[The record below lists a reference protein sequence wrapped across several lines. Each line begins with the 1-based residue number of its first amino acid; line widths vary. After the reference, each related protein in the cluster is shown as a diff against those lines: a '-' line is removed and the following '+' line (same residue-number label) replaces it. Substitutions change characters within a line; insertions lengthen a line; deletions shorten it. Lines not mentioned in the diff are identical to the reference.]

1 MFNKM
6 YKTLLENQPYAM
18 ALFDNKGKCLF
29 FNKKELE
36 FRNIKEKEIIHLFD
50 NFDQNEV
57 FILKRCLAFAQN
69 KKKEVFFEYER
80 NEMHY
85 QLRMMED
92 DKQNLVTTS
101 RNISK
106 EKILE
111 KEVKEEKENIKRFT
125 DAIKGA
131 NIGFWDFFPQEN
143 KIFVNE
149 TWLTQKKY
157 DSATFR
163 KDDDIFSELLNGFD
177 FIMGL
182 IHPEDIEKTKTLISK
197 HLKGESTLYEAEF
210 RIKCA
215 DGTWKWI
222 YDLGKVFQVDDE
234 GSSLRMNGVHIDI
247 TNIKELQL
255 TLEDKSKEL
264 IQANEKLKISIEEV
278 QNLKEEYEIKSKLDA
293 LTMVYNKDYFMEL
306 AFAQLEIANRYKQT
320 LSLLFLDLDYFKKIN
335 DNYGHLVGDEVL
347 KEVVKR
353 INSCIRNSDILARFG
368 GEEFILLLPCTGQE
382 DAFLL
387 AERIRIYICSKV
399 IKTNKLEV
407 SITTSIGLSSNL
419 NNNTLEDLIKK
430 ADHALYKA
438 KKNGR
443 NTTKVYENNN
453 CS

>member
-1 MFNKM
+1 M

-407 SITTSIGLSSNL
+407 SISTSIGLSSNL

>member
-1 MFNKM
+1 M
-6 YKTLLENQPYAM
+6 YKTLCDNQPYAM
-18 ALFDNKGKCLF
+18 ALFDTSGKCLF

-36 FRNIKEKEIIHLFD
+36 YRDIKEKEIFHLFD
-50 NFDQNEV
+50 NFDKNEV
-57 FILKRCLAFAQN
+57 FILKRCLSFAKD

-80 NEMHY
+80 NEVHY
-85 QLRMMED
+85 QLRMLED
-92 DKQNLVTTS
+92 DKQNILTTS

-149 TWLTQKKY
+149 TWLSQKKY
-157 DSATFR
+157 ECVPFR
-163 KDDDIFSELLNGFD
+163 KDDDIFSELLNGLD
-177 FIMGL
+177 FLNDL
-182 IHPEDIEKTKTLISK
+182 IHEDDLKKTKTLLLR
-197 HLKGESTLYEAEF
+197 HLKGETDLYEAEF
-210 RIKCA
+210 RVKCA

-247 TNIKELQL
+247 TNIKELQVS
-255 TLEDKSKEL
+255 LENRSKEL
-264 IQANEKLKISIEEV
+264 FLSNEKLKVSIAEV
-278 QNLKEEYEIKSKLDA
+278 QNLKEKYEIKSKLDA

-306 AFAQLEIANRYKQT
+306 ALRELGIANRYKQT

-353 INSCIRNSDILARFG
+353 VNSCIRNSDILARFG
-368 GEEFILLLPCTGQE
+368 GEEFILLLPCTSHE

-387 AERIRIYICSKV
+387 AERIRVYICSTV
-399 IKTNKLEV
+399 ININKLEI
-407 SITTSIGLSSNL
+407 SISTSIGLSSNTKED
-419 NNNTLEDLIKK
+419 TLEDVIKK

-443 NTTKVYENNN
+443 NTTKIY
-453 CS
+453 

>member
-1 MFNKM
+1 M

-80 NEMHY
+80 NEIHY

-157 DSATFR
+157 DSLTLR
-163 KDDDIFSELLNGFD
+163 KDDDIFSELINGLD
-177 FIMGL
+177 FLMDL
-182 IHPEDIEKTKTLISK
+182 IHPEDIEKTKTLLTK

-222 YDLGKVFQVDDE
+222 YDLGKVFKVDDE

-255 TLEDKSKEL
+255 TLEDRSKEL
-264 IQANEKLKISIEEV
+264 ILANEKLKISIEEV
-278 QNLKEEYEIKSKLDA
+278 QNLKEKYEIKSKLDS
-293 LTMVYNKDYFMEL
+293 LTEIYNKDYFMQL
-306 AFAQLEIANRYKQT
+306 ALKQMDIANRYKQT
-320 LSLLFLDLDYFKKIN
+320 FSILFLDLDNFKKIN
-335 DNYGHLVGDEVL
+335 DNYGHLMGDVVL

-353 INSCIRNSDILARFG
+353 VKACIRNSDIFARFG
-368 GEEFILLLPCTGQE
+368 GEEFILLLPYTGKD

-387 AERIRIYICSKV
+387 AERIRIYICSQA
-399 IKTNKLEV
+399 IIINDLEISV
-407 SITTSIGLSSNL
+407 STSIGLSSNT
-419 NNNTLEDLIKK
+419 NKCKLEELIKK
-430 ADHALYKA
+430 ADHALYNA
-438 KKNGR
+438 KNNGR
-443 NTTKVYENNN
+443 NTTKI
-453 CS
+453 CSI

>member
-1 MFNKM
+1 M

-36 FRNIKEKEIIHLFD
+36 FRNIKEKEIRHLFD

-57 FILKRCLAFAQN
+57 FLLKRCLSFAQN

-80 NEMHY
+80 NEMSY
-85 QLRMMED
+85 QLRMIED
-92 DKQNLVTTS
+92 DKENLLTTS

-131 NIGFWDFFPQEN
+131 NIGFWDFFPQED

-157 DSATFR
+157 DSVAFR
-163 KDDDIFSELLNGFD
+163 KNDDIFSELNNGLD
-177 FIMGL
+177 FVLSL
-182 IHPEDIEKTKTLISK
+182 IHPEDIEKTKALISR
-197 HLKGESTLYEAEF
+197 HLKGESNLYEAEF

-255 TLEDKSKEL
+255 TLQDRSEEL
-264 IQANEKLKISIEEV
+264 ILSNKKLKISIAEV

-306 AFAQLEIANRYKQT
+306 AFTQLEIANRYKQT

-353 INSCIRNSDILARFG
+353 VNSCIRNSDIFARFG
-368 GEEFILLLPCTGQE
+368 GEEFILLLPCTAHD

-387 AERIRIYICSKV
+387 AERIRVCICSKP
-399 IKTNKLEV
+399 IKINNLKI
-407 SITTSIGLSSNL
+407 SISTSIGLSSNI
-419 NNNTLEDLIKK
+419 NNDTLEDLIKK

-443 NTTKVYENNN
+443 NTTKVY
-453 CS
+453 

>member
-1 MFNKM
+1 M
-6 YKTLLENQPYAM
+6 YKTLFDKQPYAM
-18 ALFDNKGKCLF
+18 ALFDKEGKCLF

-36 FRNIKEKEIIHLFD
+36 FRNIKENEMTHLFD

-57 FILKRCLAFAQN
+57 FLLKRCLAFAQN

-80 NEMHY
+80 NKIHY

-92 DKQNLVTTS
+92 DKENLLTTS

-106 EKILE
+106 EKNLE

-131 NIGFWDFFPQEN
+131 NIGFWDFFPQEG
-143 KIFVNE
+143 KVFVNE

-157 DSATFR
+157 DCVSFR
-163 KDDDIFSELLNGFD
+163 KDDDIFSELVNGLD
-177 FIMGL
+177 FIMDL

-197 HLKGESTLYEAEF
+197 HLKGESDFYEAEF

-255 TLEDKSKEL
+255 TLEDRSKEL
-264 IQANEKLKISIEEV
+264 SLANEKLKISIAEV
-278 QNLKEEYEIKSKLDA
+278 QRLKVKYEIKSKLDA

-306 AFAQLEIANRYKQT
+306 ALSQLQIAKRYKQT

-335 DNYGHLVGDEVL
+335 DNYGHLIGDEVL
-347 KEVVKR
+347 IEVVKR
-353 INSCIRNSDILARFG
+353 VNYCIRNSDIFARFG
-368 GEEFILLLPCTGQE
+368 GEEFILLLPCTEE
-382 DAFLL
+382 DDAYLL

-399 IKTNKLEV
+399 IKINELEI
-407 SITTSIGLSSNL
+407 SISTSIGLSC
-419 NNNTLEDLIKK
+419 NTKANKLEDLIKK

-443 NTTKVYENNN
+443 NTTKIY
-453 CS
+453 